1 MLYGIVIIGLTG
13 TILMVYAEYLALW
26 RRYEKRGKSA
36 ADAET
41 KYNADLD
48 TLSREIDRLKIAHE
62 QARGELVELVN
73 TARQDAAAWQTESL
87 KLKATNDSLEATVME
102 LKLTNMS
109 FEKRNQA
116 TYDNATTAI
125 QLLWELVDQT
135 GIKPPQLGPPWYV
148 SDEETPAVTPFAPLD
163 ENEPL

>member
-26 RRYEKRGKSA
+26 RRYEKRSKSA

-62 QARGELVELVN
+62 KDRAELVELVN
-73 TARQDAAAWQTESL
+73 KARQDAAAWQTESL
-87 KLKATNDSLEATVME
+87 KLKATNDSLEATVTE
-102 LKLTNMS
+102 LKLANMS
-109 FEKRNQA
+109 FAKRNR
-116 TYDNATTAI
+116 TVYDNATMAG
-125 QLLWELVDQT
+125 QLLLELVQQTEIPFDTPISAEDINELGVDQ
-135 GIKPPQLGPPWYV
+135 
-148 SDEETPAVTPFAPLD
+148 PAC
-163 ENEPL
+163 

>member
-62 QARGELVELVN
+62 QARAELVEMVN
-73 TARQDAAAWQTESL
+73 KARQDAAAWQTESL
-87 KLKATNDSLEATVME
+87 KLKATNDSLEATVVE
-102 LKLTNMS
+102 LKLTNMA
-109 FEKRNQA
+109 FEKRNTA
-116 TYDNATTAI
+116 VYEHSTTAI
-125 QLLWELVDQT
+125 QLLTELVEQT
-135 GIKPPQLGPPWYV
+135 GIQPPQLGPRWYIP
-148 SDEETPAVTPFAPLD
+148 DEEATDVTPFAPLGED
-163 ENEPL
+163 EPL

>member
-26 RRYEKRGKSA
+26 RRYEKRSKSA
-36 ADAET
+36 SDAET

-48 TLSREIDRLKIAHE
+48 TLSRGIDRIKIAHE
-62 QARGELVELVN
+62 QARAELVEMVN

-87 KLKATNDSLEATVME
+87 KLKAANDEFESSMAA
-102 LKLTNMS
+102 LKLSNLS
-109 FEKRNQA
+109 LEKRNQA
-116 TYDNATTAI
+116 VYDNATTSI

-135 GIKPPQLGPPWYV
+135 GITPPQLGPAEYI
-148 SDEETPAVTPFAPLD
+148 DELD
-163 ENEPL
+163 TDQPTC